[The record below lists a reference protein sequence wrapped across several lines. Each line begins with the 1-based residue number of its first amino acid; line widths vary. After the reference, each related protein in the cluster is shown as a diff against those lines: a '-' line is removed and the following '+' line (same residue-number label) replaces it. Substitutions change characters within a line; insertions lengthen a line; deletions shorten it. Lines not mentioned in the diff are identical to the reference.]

1 MYEGQ
6 MVFPQLLEF
15 LPRRIF
21 DSCVGRYQGHRRIRG
36 FSCRDQ
42 FLAMAFAQLTGRES
56 LRDLEICLRA
66 VSDKLYHAGFRGAIA
81 RSTLADANRTRD
93 WQIYRDLG
101 LALIER
107 ARPLYAA
114 DDLGIELKH
123 TAYALDATVIE
134 LCLKLFPWAHSQ
146 RQKAAIKLHTL
157 LDLRGNISC
166 FLRVSSTKT
175 RDCALL
181 DDLPIEAG
189 SFYLMDRDYNDYRRL
204 HRIHRAGAFFL
215 VRAKCNLA
223 VRRQASRVVD
233 RSTGLRSD
241 QTVLLKDHR
250 TRRKYPDRLR
260 RIRYLNLETGRR
272 LTFVTNHFELP
283 AGTVA
288 ELYRRRWGIELFFK
302 WVKQHLRIKHFL
314 GNTPN
319 AVKTQLWIAV
329 STYVLVA
336 IMKRELQIKR
346 SLYEILQI
354 LSVTLFEK
362 TPLVKALN
370 EQAIPNPATTC
381 HNQLCLFDF

>member
-6 MVFPQLLEF
+6 MVFPQVLEF
-15 LPRRIF
+15 LSRRVF
-21 DSCVGRYQGHRRIRG
+21 DSCVRRYQGNRRIRG

-66 VSDKLYHAGFRGAIA
+66 VSDKLYHAGFRGSIS

-107 ARPLYAA
+107 ARRLYAA
-114 DDLGIELKH
+114 DDLGIELTH

-134 LCLKLFPWAHSQ
+134 LCLNLFPWAHSQ
-146 RQKAAIKLHTL
+146 RQKAAIKVHTL
-157 LDLRGNISC
+157 LDLRGNIPC
-166 FLRVSSTKT
+166 FLRISSTKT

-181 DDLPIEAG
+181 DDLPIEPG

-204 HRIHRAGAFFL
+204 HRIHRAGAFFV
-215 VRAKCNLA
+215 VRAKCNLT
-223 VRRQASRVVD
+223 VRRQASRTVD

-241 QTVLLKDHR
+241 QTVLLRDRR

-260 RIRYLNLETGRR
+260 RICYKNLQTGRR
-272 LTFVTNHFELP
+272 LIFVTNHFDLTP
-283 AGTVA
+283 LTIT
-288 ELYRRRWGIELFFK
+288 ELYRQRWALELFFK

-336 IMKRELQIKR
+336 IMKRELKIER
-346 SLYEILQI
+346 SLAEILQI

-362 TPLVKALN
+362 TPLSKALSQQTLPISTN
-370 EQAIPNPATTC
+370 TCPN
-381 HNQLCLFDF
+381 QMCLFDF